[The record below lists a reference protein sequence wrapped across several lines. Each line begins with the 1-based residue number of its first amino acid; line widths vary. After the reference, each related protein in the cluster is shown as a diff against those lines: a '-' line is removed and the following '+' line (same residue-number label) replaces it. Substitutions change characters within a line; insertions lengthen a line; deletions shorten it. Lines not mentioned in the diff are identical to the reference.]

1 MDYSEKILTLANGYV
16 ILASDCLSLKP
27 LLLRC
32 ARNALRYMSL
42 QARPRSFPD
51 RCSFPFRLPLLH
63 QLLCLGNLGLGHL
76 IGERITK

>member
-1 MDYSEKILTLANGYV
+1 MAYSEKVLTLASGYV

-27 LLLRC
+27 LLLRY

-51 RCSFPFRLPLLH
+51 RCSFLFRLPLLR
-63 QLLCLGNLGLGHL
+63 QLLRLGDLGRGHL
-76 IGERITK
+76 VGERITK